1 MTNFKIKSEIIKQI
15 ISDYNYNEKINKP
28 HGAKINMTY
37 NRNNK
42 ENNNENNEE
51 PAAWISRTKSGKGF
65 VIVLEEGTPKN
76 TVFVGSLSLMDK
88 FIDEKILGVPLSVIE
103 K

>member
-15 ISDYNYNEKINKP
+15 VSDYNYNEKINKP

-37 NRNNK
+37 NKNKNNT
-42 ENNNENNEE
+42 ENNDE
-51 PAAWISRTKSGKGF
+51 PAAWISRTKSGNGF

-76 TVFVGSLSLMDK
+76 TVFVGSISLMDK
-88 FIDEKILGVPLSVIE
+88 FINEKIKGVPLSVIE